1 MNALSKYII
10 DKRSEPDDAV
20 PPLLCRPVTP
30 LLCRDGFSISVQAS
44 EYHYC
49 SPRDN
54 DGPWT
59 AFECGFPSKPVP
71 ELREW
76 KEELEEDAP
85 DEECI
90 FAYVPWSAIMLTIE
104 KHGGC
109 DDLEEMK

>member
-10 DKRSEPDDAV
+10 DSVDNRKVYVRQV
-20 PPLLCRPVTP
+20 PALV
-30 LLCRDGFSISVQAS
+30 CRDGFRMSVQAS

-49 SPRDN
+49 VPRNN
-54 DGPWT
+54 DGPWA

-85 DEECI
+85 DEGCI
-90 FAYVPWSAIMLTIE
+90 FAYVPWSAVMLTIE

-109 DDLEEMK
+109 DVLEEMK

>member
-1 MNALSKYII
+1 MNALSKYTM
-10 DKRSEPDDAV
+10 DKRSLAGGPASVRFV
-20 PPLLCRPVTP
+20 PPLV
-30 LLCRDGFSISVQAS
+30 CRDGFSMSVQAS

-49 SPRDN
+49 VPRNN
-54 DGPWT
+54 DGPWA

-90 FAYVPWSAIMLTIE
+90 FAYVPWSAVMLTIE

-109 DDLEEMK
+109 EVLEEMK